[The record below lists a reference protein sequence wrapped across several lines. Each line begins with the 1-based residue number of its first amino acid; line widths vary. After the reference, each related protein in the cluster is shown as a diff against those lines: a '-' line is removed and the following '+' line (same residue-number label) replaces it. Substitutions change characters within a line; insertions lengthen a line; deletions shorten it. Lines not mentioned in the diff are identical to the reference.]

1 MRDGVACWRDDFVQ
15 PTVVPTREP
24 ATVTFGNPVEG
35 RSPGAGGREYDSHVE
50 NFIPE
55 LGVGG
60 DEFIRRETA
69 WSCKDRS
76 AFGDNVMRFKGL
88 LTTRSP
94 PEVDRRARQ
103 WVGTLKQN

>member
-24 ATVTFGNPVEG
+24 ATVTFGNPVEW

-55 LGVGG
+55 LGFGG

-76 AFGDNVMRFKGL
+76 VFGDNVMRFKGL